1 MSSKPKKSQ
10 RPRAKKPEPREVPV
24 VDAVCEACSDIVEL
38 GEEMRSWAD
47 SMEDKLSHTMKYETV
62 SSTADLLENLND
74 PADGI
79 GDDVKKALEGIKV
92 TIQDR
97 TPRRAAYSRADRMG
111 HAVYILQ
118 AAIDRLEQAA
128 EKNELGAFADDVDDF
143 KSEIDNYMSEA
154 GDAEFP
160 GMYG

>member
-1 MSSKPKKSQ
+1 
-10 RPRAKKPEPREVPV
+10 
-24 VDAVCEACSDIVEL
+24 
-38 GEEMRSWAD
+38 
-47 SMEDKLSHTMKYETV
+47 
-62 SSTADLLENLND
+62 
-74 PADGI
+74 
-79 GDDVKKALEGIKV
+79 VKKALEGIKV
-92 TIQDR
+92 TIQDL
-97 TPRRAAYSRADRMG
+97 TPRRAAYSRADRMS

-118 AAIDRLEQAA
+118 AVIDRLEQAA